1 MKTIPL
7 NEGIAILEKAR
18 YVEIDGILANLHID
32 KEDKNKEFLGLSD
45 TSSEVEL
52 GTFSE
57 TENKDVAVKGT
68 IMYLAD
74 NCGQERQLT
83 LLIPHNFD

>member
-7 NEGIAILEKAR
+7 NEAVAILEKAR
-18 YVEIDGILANLHID
+18 YVEIDGVLANLYID
-32 KEDKNKEFLGLSD
+32 KEDKNQEFLGLSD
-45 TSSEVEL
+45 TDGEVEL
-52 GTFSE
+52 GTFRE
-57 TENKDVAVKGT
+57 AENKDVAVRGA